1 MIASKTRR
9 NNFNLRRIHLGPYL
23 TFLFEN
29 KDTMHYQVQEMLR
42 AEHITKEEAI
52 EHEVITYNE
61 LVPEKHQLTA
71 TLLVEFED
79 PVIRAVKLK
88 ELVGLE
94 NHLYLTI
101 GDDEQVLAS
110 FDERQLTEDKLSSVQ
125 YIKFNIGEE
134 LTRAIL
140 GGAQIGVKSTHGAC
154 NYRNFSQD
162 QQLGCRR
169 FKLSLEDNS
178 SANSFFYWRVLL
190 LKSIRHHSFCFVTE

>member
-1 MIASKTRR
+1 MAKLTTADILSLPEYNKIRSEFRERTIKIK
-9 NNFNLRRIHLGPYL
+9 NLRRIHLGPYL

-134 LTRAIL
+134 LTRTIL

-154 NYRNFSQD
+154 SYHEIFSQD
-162 QQLGCRR
+162 QRNSVVEDL
-169 FKLSLEDNS
+169 KLSLED
-178 SANSFFYWRVLL
+178 
-190 LKSIRHHSFCFVTE
+190 

>member
-1 MIASKTRR
+1 MAKLTTADILSLPEYNKIRSEFRERAIKIK
-9 NNFNLRRIHLGPYL
+9 NLRRIHLGPYL

-154 NYRNFSQD
+154 SYHEIFSQEQRNSVVED
-162 QQLGCRR
+162 L
-169 FKLSLEDNS
+169 KLSLED
-178 SANSFFYWRVLL
+178 
-190 LKSIRHHSFCFVTE
+190 

>member
-1 MIASKTRR
+1 MAKLTPADILSLPEYNKIRAEFRERAIKIKNS
-9 NNFNLRRIHLGPYL
+9 RRIHLGPYL

-94 NHLYLTI
+94 NHLFLTI

-110 FDERQLTEDKLSSVQ
+110 FDERQLAEDKLSSVQ

-140 GGAQIGVKSTHGAC
+140 GGSQIGVKSTHGAC
-154 NYRNFSQD
+154 SYHEILSQD
-162 QQLGCRR
+162 QRNSIVEDL
-169 FKLSLEDNS
+169 KLSLED
-178 SANSFFYWRVLL
+178 
-190 LKSIRHHSFCFVTE
+190 

>member
-1 MIASKTRR
+1 MAKLTTADILSLPEYSKIRSEFR
-9 NNFNLRRIHLGPYL
+9 ERAIKIKNLRRIHLGPYL

-101 GDDEQVLAS
+101 GDDDQVLAS

-125 YIKFNIGEE
+125 YIKFNVGEE

-154 NYRNFSQD
+154 SYHEIFSQEQRNSVVED
-162 QQLGCRR
+162 L
-169 FKLSLEDNS
+169 KLSLED
-178 SANSFFYWRVLL
+178 
-190 LKSIRHHSFCFVTE
+190 

>member
-1 MIASKTRR
+1 MAKLTTADILSLPEYNKIRSEFRERAIKIK
-9 NNFNLRRIHLGPYL
+9 NLRRIHLGPYL

-134 LTRAIL
+134 LTRTIL

-154 NYRNFSQD
+154 SYHEIFSQD
-162 QQLGCRR
+162 QRNSVVEDL
-169 FKLSLEDNS
+169 KLSLED
-178 SANSFFYWRVLL
+178 
-190 LKSIRHHSFCFVTE
+190 

>member
-1 MIASKTRR
+1 MAKLTTADILSLPEYNKIRSEFRERAIKIK
-9 NNFNLRRIHLGPYL
+9 NLRRIHLGPYL

-125 YIKFNIGEE
+125 YIKFNIGEQ

-154 NYRNFSQD
+154 SYHEIFSQEQRNSVVED
-162 QQLGCRR
+162 L
-169 FKLSLEDNS
+169 KLSLED
-178 SANSFFYWRVLL
+178 
-190 LKSIRHHSFCFVTE
+190 

>member
-1 MIASKTRR
+1 MAKLTTADILSLREYNKIRSEFRERAIKIK
-9 NNFNLRRIHLGPYL
+9 NLRRIHLGPYL

-154 NYRNFSQD
+154 SYHEIFSQD
-162 QQLGCRR
+162 QRNSVVEDL
-169 FKLSLEDNS
+169 KLSLED
-178 SANSFFYWRVLL
+178 
-190 LKSIRHHSFCFVTE
+190 

>member
-1 MIASKTRR
+1 MAKLTTADILSLPEYNKIRSEFR
-9 NNFNLRRIHLGPYL
+9 ERVIKIKNLRRIHLGPYL

-29 KDTMHYQVQEMLR
+29 KDTMRYQVQEMLR

-125 YIKFNIGEE
+125 YIKFNIGEQ

-154 NYRNFSQD
+154 SYHEIFSQEQRNSVVED
-162 QQLGCRR
+162 L
-169 FKLSLEDNS
+169 KLSLED
-178 SANSFFYWRVLL
+178 
-190 LKSIRHHSFCFVTE
+190 